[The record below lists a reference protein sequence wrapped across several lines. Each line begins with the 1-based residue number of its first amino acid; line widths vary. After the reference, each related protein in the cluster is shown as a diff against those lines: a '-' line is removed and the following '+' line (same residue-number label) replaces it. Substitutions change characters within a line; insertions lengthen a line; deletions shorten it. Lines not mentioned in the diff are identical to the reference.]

1 MTGITVPPELAW
13 ILPVVAPFIL
23 GLLAG
28 FIIKR
33 TVKLIFIVVALI
45 IVLAATGYVSLTFR
59 DIYEKAMEILPK
71 IIETGTGFTNVLPYS
86 SATFLIGLA
95 LGLWKG

>member
-1 MTGITVPPELAW
+1 MTGMAVPPELAW

-23 GLLAG
+23 GLLVG

-33 TVKLIFIVVALI
+33 TVKLIFMVVALI
-45 IVLAATGYVSLTFR
+45 IVLAAIGYVSITFK

-71 IIETGTGFTNVLPYS
+71 NN
-86 SATFLIGLA
+86 
-95 LGLWKG
+95 

>member
-13 ILPVVAPFIL
+13 ILPIVVPFLI
-23 GLLAG
+23 GLLVG
-28 FIIKR
+28 FVIKR
-33 TVKLIFIVVALI
+33 TVKLIFMIVALI
-45 IVLAATGYVSLTFR
+45 IVLAATGYVSLTFQ

>member
-1 MTGITVPPELAW
+1 MAW
-13 ILPVVAPFIL
+13 IIPLLVPFII
-23 GLLAG
+23 GLLVG

-33 TVKLIFIVVALI
+33 TVKLIFMIVALI
-45 IVLAATGYVSLTFR
+45 IVLAATGYVSITFK
-59 DIYEKAMEILPK
+59 DIYEKAMGVLPK
-71 IIETGTGFTNVLPYS
+71 IIETDTGFTNVLPYS

>member
-33 TVKLIFIVVALI
+33 TVKLIFMVVALI
-45 IVLAATGYVSLTFR
+45 IVLAATGYVSITFKG
-59 DIYEKAMEILPK
+59 IYEKAMEILPK